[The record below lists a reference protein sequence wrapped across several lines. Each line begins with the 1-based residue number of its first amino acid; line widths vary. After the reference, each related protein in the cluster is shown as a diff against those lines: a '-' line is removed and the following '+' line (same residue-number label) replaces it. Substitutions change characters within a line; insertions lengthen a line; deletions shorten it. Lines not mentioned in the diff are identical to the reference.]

1 MVRQGGSRFPQ
12 YVDAWGGDSDL
23 FIYMLEELGDL
34 TRKTKALMKR
44 MDERGDVLLTSVI
57 TSCEILLR
65 PRQIGRV
72 DLDQRQEQTLCPPAV
87 TVISFDEYCKQI
99 YVKVRQ
105 EKKIKAPNA
114 VQLSWC
120 GRAGCD
126 MFVTNDERLSR
137 KVIPGIQFIAA
148 LDRALLLTGAESR

>member
-1 MVRQGGSRFPQ
+1 MYRAGRRPVATMVRQGGSRFPQ

-57 TSCEILLR
+57 TLCEILLR

-72 DLDQRQEQTLCPPAV
+72 DLDQR
-87 TVISFDEYCKQI
+87 
-99 YVKVRQ
+99 
-105 EKKIKAPNA
+105 
-114 VQLSWC
+114 
-120 GRAGCD
+120 
-126 MFVTNDERLSR
+126 
-137 KVIPGIQFIAA
+137 
-148 LDRALLLTGAESR
+148 